1 MEVHFSLFWPSWT
14 IGGGH
19 KWKWSENALKKT
31 ITPRWAPLK
40 IYLLKALKVHPQQ
53 THRAVWSWPERDKL
67 SAQWLLCLPGH
78 DSTLTSEEFSQAFT
92 ALLCLPSPACAD
104 PMRLGDDVGR
114 RVVDRYGDNVV
125 AQALQG
131 DGYRRRHDELK
142 KKLVELLRWAGID
155 VQCEVFNL
163 FSGLIPQEG
172 LSRLERGCKRQ
183 CLVPDFLLRV
193 PSQAVGAAGAAGY
206 SGNSSVLS
214 QFVRV

>member
-92 ALLCLPSPACAD
+92 ALLCLSSTACAD
-104 PMRLGDDVGR
+104 PMRLGEDVWR
-114 RVVDRYGDNVV
+114 RVVDRYGDKVV

-142 KKLVELLRWAGID
+142 MGRNWFAVWSVQLVLGANTTRGAFQAWEGVQKTRFGARLPPSVRLLEQLEQQVTVVIA
-155 VQCEVFNL
+155 QCFEPVCACTAKN
-163 FSGLIPQEG
+163 
-172 LSRLERGCKRQ
+172 
-183 CLVPDFLLRV
+183 
-193 PSQAVGAAGAAGY
+193 
-206 SGNSSVLS
+206 
-214 QFVRV
+214 